1 MAAPA
6 ATKCF
11 FIFIANNSYLSRRV
25 VRLGLIT
32 GFIAL
37 IGVLFSGLAA
47 YRIHDQ
53 ELTVDGI
60 ALARAIDVHA
70 SLVQDRLTER
80 ELLARVASGL
90 FRSPSVIKANMLQPL
105 RSSIYAFKTDF
116 VVADWIARL
125 RPDELEAARAELVS
139 AGFPNPTI
147 RSFDDAPLDLG
158 SLDRPVDVLMDVEPR
173 DQQTRT
179 IPGRCLDQ
187 HPILGP
193 MLARA
198 LAEMKS
204 IASDP
209 LPLLRPDG
217 PIGLALAAPV
227 LQEDDA
233 QPAGFVTFSYEL
245 APLMLA
251 NDDLSLF
258 SVALKD
264 PRSDNS
270 ELIAND
276 RGVVISRTAS
286 PQGGAAAVT
295 RRVAFGGRDWSLS
308 YYAKTNAVV
317 RAQQTAAIVAAIGLA
332 LTAIVCGLFGY
343 VAYNNLRLSREIQV
357 RIGFERRLTAVI
369 DELNH
374 RVKNILAV
382 IQSIVTRTLRHG
394 SDIDVAREL
403 LIGRIH
409 AMSNVVSLLSES
421 QWQGVK
427 LKGLFEARAIPH
439 AERIAIS
446 GPDIAVSAR
455 AAQSLS
461 LLFFELASHSDEGL
475 SLVGKHP
482 HIVAH
487 WEVNGEDPSFIFHFR
502 WEEFNTSAATRR
514 ADSDFGVILLDRVAP
529 EALGGTS
536 KRYFTDVSYVY
547 ELTAPMET
555 VIDMS
560 ERDRTEQLSAPLKP
574 VR

>member
-1 MAAPA
+1 
-6 ATKCF
+6 
-11 FIFIANNSYLSRRV
+11 V
-25 VRLGLIT
+25 VRLG
-32 GFIAL
+32 FIIGLVAL
-37 IGVLFSGLAA
+37 IGVLLSGLAA
-47 YRIHDQ
+47 YRVHDQ
-53 ELTVDGI
+53 EVALDGI
-60 ALARAIDVHA
+60 AMARAIDIHA

-90 FRSPSVIKANMLQPL
+90 FHTPSVIKADMLQPL
-105 RSSIYAFKTDF
+105 RASIYAFKTDF
-116 VVADWIARL
+116 VVAGWIARL
-125 RPDELEAARAELVS
+125 QPDELDAARAELAK

-147 RSFDDAPLDLG
+147 RGYDDSPRDTRALTKPI
-158 SLDRPVDVLMDVEPR
+158 DVLMDVEPR
-173 DQQTRT
+173 NAQTMGLA
-179 IPGRCLDQ
+179 GRSLDQ
-187 HPILGP
+187 GPVLGP
-193 MLARA
+193 MLAQA
-198 LAEMKS
+198 MADQKPV
-204 IASDP
+204 ASDP
-209 LPLLRPDG
+209 MNLLRRDG
-217 PIGLALAAPV
+217 PIGLVLAAPV
-227 LQEDDA
+227 MQDGSNA
-233 QPAGFVTFSYEL
+233 PVGFVTFSYEL
-245 APLMLA
+245 APLMLT

-258 SVALKD
+258 SVVLKD
-264 PRSDNS
+264 PRGADR

-276 RGVVISRTAS
+276 QGVVSTRSVDPSGPPPSATRT
-286 PQGGAAAVT
+286 VM
-295 RRVAFGGRDWSLS
+295 FGNRDWTLG
-308 YYAKTNAVV
+308 YYAKTNAVK
-317 RAQQTAAIVAAIGLA
+317 RATQTATIVAAIGLA
-332 LTAIVCGLFGY
+332 LTGIVCGLFGY

-394 SDIDVAREL
+394 SDIDVARDL

-439 AERIAIS
+439 AERIAVS

-482 HIVAH
+482 HIVVH
-487 WEVNGEDPSFIFHFR
+487 WEVTGEEPDAIFHFR

-514 ADSDFGVILLDRVAP
+514 EDSDFGVILLDRVAP

-536 KRYFTDVSYVY
+536 QRYFTDVSYVY
-547 ELTAPMET
+547 ELTAPMLT
-555 VIDMS
+555 VVDMT
-560 ERDRTEQLSAPLKP
+560 ERDRTEQLS
-574 VR
+574 RR